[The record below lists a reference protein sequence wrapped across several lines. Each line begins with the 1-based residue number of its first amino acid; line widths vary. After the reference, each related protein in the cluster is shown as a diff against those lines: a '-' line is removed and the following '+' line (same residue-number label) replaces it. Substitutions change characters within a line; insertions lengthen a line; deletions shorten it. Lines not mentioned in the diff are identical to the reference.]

1 MQGSTIANG
10 GGVHT
15 GGAPSGRTTRV
26 LVIEGQA
33 LFGKALCQ
41 VLASDAEIEVVGD
54 ADSIASAP
62 LRRLRPDLIL
72 LDLDGH
78 HGEIVET
85 MRSCREAAPQ
95 AKVCILSSHIQP
107 EVMQRCLSAGA
118 EGYIVKDILPVE
130 LIRAVKSVAAGHAY
144 VDPRV
149 AGGVLKRTSN
159 GFRANQNELSARE
172 TEIIRL
178 IARGLSNK
186 EISASL
192 HLSEK
197 TVKNHISRIFAKL
210 NINARTQAAVHAI
223 KTGLA

>member
-1 MQGSTIANG
+1 MLAAMPPVRPVPQTIRLF
-10 GGVHT
+10 V
-15 GGAPSGRTTRV
+15 V
-26 LVIEGQA
+26 EGQA

-54 ADSIASAP
+54 TDAVTNSS
-62 LRRLRPDLIL
+62 LRRLRPDLVV
-72 LDLDGH
+72 LDLDGQPI
-78 HGEIVET
+78 EVSEAI
-85 MRSCREAAPQ
+85 RCCREQAPQ
-95 AKVCILSSHIQP
+95 ARICVLSTHVLP
-107 EVMQRCLSAGA
+107 ELMHRCLSAGA
-118 EGYIVKDILPVE
+118 DGYVLKDILPVE
-130 LIRAVKSVAAGHAY
+130 LIRAVKTVAAGHAY

-149 AGGVLKRTSN
+149 AGGILKRRSAT
-159 GFRANQNELSARE
+159 FERAGQSELSVRE

-210 NINARTQAAVHAI
+210 NISARTQAAVHAI

>member
-1 MQGSTIANG
+1 MLATLP
-10 GGVHT
+10 H
-15 GGAPSGRTTRV
+15 APLAADPPAPVRV

-41 VLASDAEIEVVGD
+41 VLASDPAIDVVGD

-62 LRRLRPDLIL
+62 LQRLRPDLIV

-78 HGEIVET
+78 HGELSEA
-85 MRSCREAAPQ
+85 MRLCRDAVPLARI
-95 AKVCILSSHIQP
+95 CILSTHVQS
-107 EVMQRCLSAGA
+107 EVMQRCLSSGA
-118 EGYIVKDILPVE
+118 EGFVVKDILPAE
-130 LIRAVKSVAAGHAY
+130 LIRAVKTVASGHAY

-149 AGGVLKRTSN
+149 AGGVLKRRSS
-159 GFRANQNELSARE
+159 GFGRAAHSELSVRE

-186 EISASL
+186 EISGTL

-210 NINARTQAAVHAI
+210 NITARTQAAVHAI

>member
-1 MQGSTIANG
+1 MLTNTIA
-10 GGVHT
+10 
-15 GGAPSGRTTRV
+15 TTPPTSTKPVRV
-26 LVIEGQA
+26 LVVEGQA

-41 VLASDAEIEVVGD
+41 VLASDAEIDVVGD
-54 ADSIASAP
+54 ADSVGNAP
-62 LRRLRPDLIL
+62 LRRLRPDLIV

-78 HGEIVET
+78 HADFAEA
-85 MRSCREAAPQ
+85 MRSIRELAPQ
-95 AKVCILSSHIQP
+95 AKVCVLSTHVQP

-118 EGYIVKDILPVE
+118 DGYIVKDILPVE
-130 LIRAVKSVAAGHAY
+130 LIRAVKSVASGHAY

-149 AGGVLKRTSN
+149 AGGVLKRRSTN
-159 GFRANQNELSARE
+159 FGRGAQNELSVRE

-178 IARGLSNK
+178 IARGMSNK
-186 EISASL
+186 EISANL

-210 NINARTQAAVHAI
+210 NISARTQAAVHAI